1 MEYRSIF
8 IDLDDTLWAFT
19 ENARDTFEDMYHQYR
34 FERYFQSFDHFME
47 LYVPKNLELWDLYG
61 RHEISKDEL
70 NARRFSYPLLQVGV
84 DDPALVKAYS
94 DGFFA
99 AIPYKRKLM
108 PHAMEALEYLS
119 GKYRLY
125 ILSNGFRE
133 LQEQKMRSAGI
144 LRYFRK
150 IVLSEDIGVHKPFSA
165 IFNFAMSATQSEFR
179 TSLMIGDNW
188 KNDVAGARD
197 VGMGQGYYCPDAEPS
212 VLDFQPTFLL
222 RDWKEIKKVL

>member
-1 MEYRSIF
+1 MKYKSIF

-144 LRYFRK
+144 LHYFRK
-150 IVLSEDIGVHKPFSA
+150 IVLSEDIGAHKPFPA

-222 RDWKEIKKVL
+222 RDWEEIEKVL

>member
-1 MEYRSIF
+1 MKYKSIF

-19 ENARDTFEDMYHQYR
+19 ENARDTFEEMYHQYR
-34 FERYFQSFDHFME
+34 FERYFQSFDHFMK
-47 LYVPKNLELWDLYG
+47 LYTPKNLELWDLYG

-144 LRYFRK
+144 LHYFRK
-150 IVLSEDIGVHKPFSA
+150 IVLSEDIGAHKPFPA

>member
-34 FERYFQSFDHFME
+34 FERYFQSFDHFMK

-108 PHAMEALEYLS
+108 PHAIEALEYLS

-144 LRYFRK
+144 LHYFRK
-150 IVLSEDIGVHKPFSA
+150 IVLSEDIGAHKPFPA

>member
-1 MEYRSIF
+1 
-8 IDLDDTLWAFT
+8 
-19 ENARDTFEDMYHQYR
+19 MYHQYR

-144 LRYFRK
+144 LHYFRK
-150 IVLSEDIGVHKPFSA
+150 IVLSEDIGAHKPFPA

-222 RDWKEIKKVL
+222 RDWEEIEKVL

>member
-1 MEYRSIF
+1 MKYKSIF

-34 FERYFQSFDHFME
+34 FERYFQSFDHFMK
-47 LYVPKNLELWDLYG
+47 LYTPKNLELWELYG

-144 LRYFRK
+144 LPYFKK
-150 IVLSEDIGVHKPFSA
+150 IVLSEDIGVHKPFPA
-165 IFNFAMSATQSEFR
+165 IFHFAMSATQSELH

-188 KNDVAGARD
+188 KNDITGAKE
-197 VGMGQGYYCPDAEPS
+197 VGMGQGYYCPDAES
-212 VLDFQPTFLL
+212 SGFEFQPTFLL
-222 RDWKEIKKVL
+222 RDWKEIVEVL

>member
-1 MEYRSIF
+1 MKYKSIF

-34 FERYFQSFDHFME
+34 FERYFQSFDHFMK
-47 LYVPKNLELWDLYG
+47 LYTPKNLELWDLYG

-144 LRYFRK
+144 LHYFRK
-150 IVLSEDIGVHKPFSA
+150 IVLSEDIGAHKPFPA

-222 RDWKEIKKVL
+222 RDWKEIGEVL

>member
-1 MEYRSIF
+1 MKYKSIF

-150 IVLSEDIGVHKPFSA
+150 IVLSEDIGVHKPFPA

-188 KNDVAGARD
+188 KNDIVGARE

>member
-1 MEYRSIF
+1 MKYKSIF

-34 FERYFQSFDHFME
+34 FERYFQSFDHFMK
-47 LYVPKNLELWDLYG
+47 LYTPKNLELWELYG

-133 LQEQKMRSAGI
+133 LQEQKMRSAGV
-144 LRYFRK
+144 LHYFRK
-150 IVLSEDIGVHKPFSA
+150 IVLSEDIGAHKPFPA

>member
-19 ENARDTFEDMYHQYR
+19 ENARDTFEEMYHQYR

-47 LYVPKNLELWDLYG
+47 LYVPKNLNLELWDLYG

-144 LRYFRK
+144 LHYFRK
-150 IVLSEDIGVHKPFSA
+150 IVLSEDIGAHKPFPA

-179 TSLMIGDNW
+179 TSLM
-188 KNDVAGARD
+188 
-197 VGMGQGYYCPDAEPS
+197 C
-212 VLDFQPTFLL
+212 T
-222 RDWKEIKKVL
+222 

>member
-19 ENARDTFEDMYHQYR
+19 ENARDTFEEMYHQYR

-144 LRYFRK
+144 LHYFRK
-150 IVLSEDIGVHKPFSA
+150 IVLSEDIGAHKPFPA

-222 RDWKEIKKVL
+222 RDWEEIEKVL

>member
-19 ENARDTFEDMYHQYR
+19 ENARDTFEEMYHQYR

-144 LRYFRK
+144 LHYFRK
-150 IVLSEDIGVHKPFSA
+150 IVLSEDIGAHKPFPA

>member
-1 MEYRSIF
+1 
-8 IDLDDTLWAFT
+8 
-19 ENARDTFEDMYHQYR
+19 
-34 FERYFQSFDHFME
+34 
-47 LYVPKNLELWDLYG
+47 
-61 RHEISKDEL
+61 
-70 NARRFSYPLLQVGV
+70 
-84 DDPALVKAYS
+84 
-94 DGFFA
+94 
-99 AIPYKRKLM
+99 
-108 PHAMEALEYLS
+108 MEALEYLS

-144 LRYFRK
+144 LHYFRK
-150 IVLSEDIGVHKPFSA
+150 IVLSEDIGAHKPFPA

-179 TSLMIGDNW
+179 TSLMIGMIGDNW

>member
-19 ENARDTFEDMYHQYR
+19 ENARDTFEEMYHQYR

-144 LRYFRK
+144 LHYFRK
-150 IVLSEDIGVHKPFSA
+150 IVLSEDIGAHKPFPA

-212 VLDFQPTFLL
+212 VLEFQPTFLL
-222 RDWKEIKKVL
+222 RDWEEIEKVL

>member
-19 ENARDTFEDMYHQYR
+19 ENTRDTFEEMYHQYR

-144 LRYFRK
+144 LHYFRK
-150 IVLSEDIGVHKPFSA
+150 IVLSEDIGAHKPFPA

-212 VLDFQPTFLL
+212 VLEFQPTFLL
-222 RDWKEIKKVL
+222 RDWEEIEKVL

>member
-19 ENARDTFEDMYHQYR
+19 ENARDTFEEMYHQYR

-99 AIPYKRKLM
+99 VIPYKRKLM

-144 LRYFRK
+144 LHYFRK
-150 IVLSEDIGVHKPFSA
+150 IVLSEDIGAHKPFPA

>member
-19 ENARDTFEDMYHQYR
+19 ENARDTFEEMYHQYR

-70 NARRFSYPLLQVGV
+70 NARRFSYPLFQVGV

-144 LRYFRK
+144 LHYFRK
-150 IVLSEDIGVHKPFSA
+150 IVLSEDIGAHKPFPA
-165 IFNFAMSATQSEFR
+165 IFNFAMSAIQSEFR

>member
-1 MEYRSIF
+1 MKYKSIF

-34 FERYFQSFDHFME
+34 FERYFQSFDHFMK
-47 LYVPKNLELWDLYG
+47 LYTPKNLELWELYG

-144 LRYFRK
+144 LHYFRK
-150 IVLSEDIGVHKPFSA
+150 IVLSEDIGAHKPFPA

-197 VGMGQGYYCPDAEPS
+197 VGMGQGYYCQDAEPS

>member
-1 MEYRSIF
+1 MKYKSIF

-19 ENARDTFEDMYHQYR
+19 ENARDTFEEMYHQYR
-34 FERYFQSFDHFME
+34 FERYFQSFDHFMK
-47 LYVPKNLELWDLYG
+47 LYTPKNLELWDLYG

-144 LRYFRK
+144 LHYFRK
-150 IVLSEDIGVHKPFSA
+150 IVLSEDIGAHKPFPA

-188 KNDVAGARD
+188 KTMWPVPEMWEWAKDITVRMLNHL
-197 VGMGQGYYCPDAEPS
+197 C
-212 VLDFQPTFLL
+212 LTFSPLSC
-222 RDWKEIKKVL
+222 

>member
-1 MEYRSIF
+1 MKYKSIF

-144 LRYFRK
+144 LHYFRK
-150 IVLSEDIGVHKPFSA
+150 IVLSEDIGAHKPFQA

-197 VGMGQGYYCPDAEPS
+197 VGIGQGYYCPDAEPS

>member
-19 ENARDTFEDMYHQYR
+19 ENARDTFEEMYHQYR

-144 LRYFRK
+144 LHYFRK
-150 IVLSEDIGVHKPFSA
+150 IVLSEDIGAHKPFPA

-222 RDWKEIKKVL
+222 RNWKEIKKVL

>member
-1 MEYRSIF
+1 MRVIPSRRCITN
-8 IDLDDTLWAFT
+8 I
-19 ENARDTFEDMYHQYR
+19 
-34 FERYFQSFDHFME
+34 
-47 LYVPKNLELWDLYG
+47 G
-61 RHEISKDEL
+61 L
-70 NARRFSYPLLQVGV
+70 NAIFNRSTISWNFMCRKIWSYGICTVVTYPLLQVGV

-144 LRYFRK
+144 LHYFRK
-150 IVLSEDIGVHKPFSA
+150 IVLSEDIGAHKPFPA
-165 IFNFAMSATQSEFR
+165 IFNFAMSVTQSEFR

>member
-19 ENARDTFEDMYHQYR
+19 ENVRDTFEDMYHQYR

-144 LRYFRK
+144 LHYFRK
-150 IVLSEDIGVHKPFSA
+150 IVLSEDIRAHKPFPA

>member
-19 ENARDTFEDMYHQYR
+19 ENARDTFEEMYHQYR

-144 LRYFRK
+144 LHYFRK
-150 IVLSEDIGVHKPFSA
+150 IVLSEDIGAHKPFPA

-197 VGMGQGYYCPDAEPS
+197 VGMDQGYYCPDAEPS

>member
-1 MEYRSIF
+1 MKYKSIF

-19 ENARDTFEDMYHQYR
+19 ENARDTFEEMYHQYR

-47 LYVPKNLELWDLYG
+47 LYVQKILELWDLYG

-144 LRYFRK
+144 LHYFRK
-150 IVLSEDIGVHKPFSA
+150 IVLSEDIGAHKPFPA

>member
-1 MEYRSIF
+1 MKYKSIF

-19 ENARDTFEDMYHQYR
+19 ENARDTFEEMYHQYR

-70 NARRFSYPLLQVGV
+70 NARRFSYPLFQVGV

-144 LRYFRK
+144 LHYFRK
-150 IVLSEDIGVHKPFSA
+150 IVLSEDIGAHKPFPA

>member
-19 ENARDTFEDMYHQYR
+19 ENARDTFEEMYHQYR
-34 FERYFQSFDHFME
+34 FERYFQSFDHFMK
-47 LYVPKNLELWDLYG
+47 LYTPKNLELWELYG

-144 LRYFRK
+144 LHYFRK
-150 IVLSEDIGVHKPFSA
+150 IVLSEDIGAHKPFPA

-188 KNDVAGARD
+188 KNDIVGARE

>member
-19 ENARDTFEDMYHQYR
+19 ENARDTFEEMYHRYR

-144 LRYFRK
+144 LHYFRK
-150 IVLSEDIGVHKPFSA
+150 IVLSEDIGAHKPFPA

-222 RDWKEIKKVL
+222 RDWKEIGEVL

>member
-1 MEYRSIF
+1 MKYKSIF

-19 ENARDTFEDMYHQYR
+19 ENARDTFEEMYHQYR

-188 KNDVAGARD
+188 KNDIVGARE

-222 RDWKEIKKVL
+222 RDWEEIEKVL

>member
-1 MEYRSIF
+1 MKYKSIF

-99 AIPYKRKLM
+99 AISYKRKLM

-144 LRYFRK
+144 LHYFRK
-150 IVLSEDIGVHKPFSA
+150 IVLSEDIGAHKPFPA

>member
-19 ENARDTFEDMYHQYR
+19 ENARDTFEEMYHQYR

-144 LRYFRK
+144 LHYFRK
-150 IVLSEDIGVHKPFSA
+150 IVLSEDIGAHKPFPA

-188 KNDVAGARD
+188 KNDIVGARE

>member
-1 MEYRSIF
+1 MKYKSIF

-19 ENARDTFEDMYHQYR
+19 ENARDTFEEMYHQYR
-34 FERYFQSFDHFME
+34 FERYFQSFDHFMK
-47 LYVPKNLELWDLYG
+47 LYTPKNLELWELYG

-144 LRYFRK
+144 LHYFRK
-150 IVLSEDIGVHKPFSA
+150 IVLSEDIGAHKPFPA

-197 VGMGQGYYCPDAEPS
+197 VGMDQGYYCPDAEPS

>member
-1 MEYRSIF
+1 MKYKSIF

-19 ENARDTFEDMYHQYR
+19 ENARDTFEEMYHQYR

-144 LRYFRK
+144 LHYFRK
-150 IVLSEDIGVHKPFSA
+150 IVLSEDIGAHKPFPA

-222 RDWKEIKKVL
+222 RDWKEIKRVL

>member
-19 ENARDTFEDMYHQYR
+19 ENARDTFEEMYHQYR

-150 IVLSEDIGVHKPFSA
+150 IVLSEDIGVHKPFPA

-188 KNDVAGARD
+188 KNDIVGARE

-212 VLDFQPTFLL
+212 VLEFQPTFLL
-222 RDWKEIKKVL
+222 RDWEEIEKVL

>member
-1 MEYRSIF
+1 MKYKSIF

-144 LRYFRK
+144 LHYFRK
-150 IVLSEDIGVHKPFSA
+150 IVLSEDIGAHKPFPA
-165 IFNFAMSATQSEFR
+165 IFNFTMSATQSEFR

-222 RDWKEIKKVL
+222 RDWKEIGEVL

>member
-19 ENARDTFEDMYHQYR
+19 ENARDTFEEMYHQYR

-144 LRYFRK
+144 LHYFRK
-150 IVLSEDIGVHKPFSA
+150 IVLSEDIGAHKPFPA

-212 VLDFQPTFLL
+212 VLDFQPTFQL

>member
-19 ENARDTFEDMYHQYR
+19 ENARDTFEEMYHQYR

-144 LRYFRK
+144 LHYFRK
-150 IVLSEDIGVHKPFSA
+150 IVLSEDIGAHKPFPA

-212 VLDFQPTFLL
+212 MLDFQPTFLL

>member
-1 MEYRSIF
+1 MKYKSIF

-19 ENARDTFEDMYHQYR
+19 ENARDTFEEMYHQYR

-144 LRYFRK
+144 LHYFRK
-150 IVLSEDIGVHKPFSA
+150 IVLSEDIGAHKPFPA

-212 VLDFQPTFLL
+212 VLEFQPTFLL
-222 RDWKEIKKVL
+222 RDWEEIEKVL

>member
-19 ENARDTFEDMYHQYR
+19 ENARDTFEEMYHQYR

-144 LRYFRK
+144 LHYFRK
-150 IVLSEDIGVHKPFSA
+150 IVLSEDIGAHKPFPA

-188 KNDVAGARD
+188 KNDIVGARE

-212 VLDFQPTFLL
+212 VLEFQPTFLL
-222 RDWKEIKKVL
+222 RDWEEIEKVL